1 MSYIILEAYLSEQIS
16 SSKVG
21 PLMINA
27 TESIVIIDLKK
38 RSDIHLARKIWHVV
52 GVGIMTM
59 AYAYLPH
66 RYSIGLL
73 LLTCAFAIP
82 LDLLRQKY
90 QGFNELIVHIFKPI
104 MRDQEVHKTAG
115 TTYLLSGVAVVA
127 LIFPRDIVLLT
138 LLFLAF
144 ADPIA
149 SYFGI
154 KYGKDKIFGHKSIQG
169 SSAAFAVCTILA
181 YMYLYR
187 HGILLDRIL
196 VVSLLSGLIGALAE
210 AVPVWKLDD
219 NFSLP
224 VLSATSLWVVF
235 TLFGAF
241 SNYQAM

>member
-1 MSYIILEAYLSEQIS
+1 MVYNILEAYLSEQFS
-16 SSKVG
+16 SFMVG

-38 RSDIHLARKIWHVV
+38 RSDIHLARKIWHVI
-52 GVGIMTM
+52 GVSFMAV

-66 RYSIGLL
+66 RYSVGIL

-90 QGFNELIVHIFKPI
+90 QGLNDLLVHMFKPI
-104 MRDQEVHKTAG
+104 MRDQEVSKTAG
-115 TTYLLSGVAVVA
+115 TTYLLTGVAVVT
-127 LIFPRDIVLLT
+127 LIFPRDVVLLT

-154 KYGKDKIFGHKSIQG
+154 KYCKDKIFGHKSIQG
-169 SSAAFAVCTILA
+169 SSAAFAVCAVLA
-181 YMYLYR
+181 YAYLYR
-187 HGILLDRIL
+187 HGILLDRII

-224 VLSATSLWVVF
+224 VLSASALWVVF

-241 SNYQAM
+241 SNYQAL